1 MTEAIYT
8 TQLITF
14 LLNAALLAGVPLA
27 VATAT
32 GLIVSFLQAVTQIQ
46 DQTLSQTIKIVAI
59 AVVLLAMTS
68 SLTRPLMSSTREL
81 FKNFSAMAQ

>member
-1 MTEAIYT
+1 MTEAIFT
-8 TQLITF
+8 SQLMTF

-68 SLTRPLMSSTREL
+68 SLTGPLMSSTREL
-81 FKNFSAMAQ
+81 FKNFSAMVQ